1 MLFLMRSAT
10 GTYSLDPATA
20 HFFRAQNLRLISR
33 GARAIGKLGRQFAL
47 RGSFDGR
54 VLHAVWNSAEG
65 SGWMLL
71 NFVADCTAFDGA
83 YGDGE
88 STSPPIGVCSGRVPR

>member
-1 MLFLMRSAT
+1 MRSAT

-20 HFFRAQNLRLISR
+20 QFFNSQNLRLISR
-33 GARAIGKLGRQFAL
+33 GTQAIGKLGRQFAL

-54 VLHAVWNSAEG
+54 VLHAVWKGPEA

-71 NFVADCTAFDGA
+71 KFEPDFTSFDGT

-88 STSPPIGVCSGRVPR
+88 NTSPPIRPCSGRVPR

>member
-1 MLFLMRSAT
+1 MLSLMRSAT

-20 HFFRAQNLRLISR
+20 HFFGAQNLRLISR
-33 GARAIGKLGRQFAL
+33 GTQAIGKLGRQFAV

-54 VLHAVWNSAEG
+54 VLHAVWKSPEA

-71 NFVADCTAFDGA
+71 NFEADFTAFDGA

-88 STSPPIGVCSGRVPR
+88 NTSPPLGSCSGRVPR